1 MPKASSV
8 TIINLNIQSIIPS
21 IFFYGNLD
29 LIRSA
34 IETARLKSA
43 NPVNRLVEIYSG

>member
-1 MPKASSV
+1 MPTASSV
-8 TIINLNIQSIIPS
+8 TIIHLNIQSIIPS
-21 IFFYGNLD
+21 IFYGNLD

-43 NPVNRLVEIYSG
+43 KPVNRLVEIYSG

>member
-1 MPKASSV
+1 MPTTSSV
-8 TIINLNIQSIIPS
+8 TIINLNRPSNIPS
-21 IFFYGNLD
+21 ISCGNLD

-43 NPVNRLVEIYSG
+43 NPVN